1 MGVDMGLTD
10 KTCAAAK
17 PQDKSYK
24 LTDGGGLYLQVQP
37 NGSRHWRMKYY
48 FQGKEKLLALGT
60 YPILTL
66 AEARGKR
73 DQVKKLLADGKDP
86 SAVKKEKKRE
96 AIRQSRNTFESVAL
110 EWHEKQN
117 GKWTA
122 SHAARIRRR
131 LEINVFPYIG
141 SRSIAE
147 IDAPELLDCVLRRME
162 KRGALHLVRRVNQ
175 ICGQVFRYGIVTGRC
190 QRDPSSDLRG
200 ALEKRKAGHYA
211 ALDIKEMPEFL
222 TALERDERLY
232 ARTQRAIRL
241 LMLCFTRTTELIH
254 ATWDEFDLENA
265 VWEIPAE
272 RMKMR
277 RPHVIPLS
285 RQAIEILYEQKTET
299 GHLNTKWV
307 FPSQVRPK
315 RPMSNNTVLFALGRM
330 GYKGR
335 MTGHGFRALAM
346 SAIKERL
353 GYRHEVVDRQLAHL
367 PGNNVDRAYDR
378 AQFLE
383 ERTRMMQEWADYLD
397 AIAEQGKAFTRATP
411 LAQTK
416 HSKEE
421 LISMLR
427 QLLEEAA

>member
-1 MGVDMGLTD
+1 MGLTD

-17 PQDKSYK
+17 PKDKSYK

-37 NGSRHWRMKYY
+37 NGARHWRMKYY
-48 FQGKEKLLALGT
+48 FQGKEKLLALGA

-66 AEARGKR
+66 AKAREKR
-73 DQVKKLLADGKDP
+73 DEVKRTLAGGQDP
-86 SAVKKEKKRE
+86 SAKRKEEKRE
-96 AIRQSRNTFESVAL
+96 AVRKSRNTFEAVAL

-117 GKWTA
+117 GRWTT

-141 SRSIAE
+141 WRSIAE
-147 IDAPELLDCVLRRME
+147 IDAPELLDSVLRRME
-162 KRGALHLVRRVNQ
+162 TRGALHLVRRVNQ

-190 QRDPSSDLRG
+190 QRDPSADLRG
-200 ALEKRKAGHYA
+200 ALERRKAGHYA

-222 TALERDERLY
+222 VVLDRDERLHV
-232 ARTQRAIRL
+232 RTQRAIRL

-285 RQAIEILYEQKTET
+285 RQAVQILRDQKAET
-299 GHLNTKWV
+299 GHFDTNWI
-307 FPSQVRPK
+307 FPSQARPK
-315 RPMSNNTVLFALGRM
+315 RPMSNNTVLFALGRI

-383 ERTRMMQEWADYLD
+383 ERTRMMQEWADFLD
-397 AIAEQGKAFTRATP
+397 AIAEKGVVFTKTQP
-411 LAQTK
+411 LAQVR
-416 HSKEE
+416 HNKEE
-421 LISMLR
+421 LVSMLR
-427 QLLEEAA
+427 QMLEEAA